1 MIDYKVDGFQN
12 EICFAEKLNGKRVKD
27 LEPAYQNMIVQLYGK
42 VSGWRKV
49 KAYVDENK
57 KKYDMVVEIGK
68 VKKLISIKKGIN
80 NSMHVEGIST
90 FVHFLIEMKIGRE
103 NVMTYLKYH
112 YADGTTNGKG
122 DYRMSAREYK
132 ELHQE
137 EIQELNRCLNHPY
150 VIRQAI
156 DRFILMGRNSNE
168 TVDGLIYGVLNDF
181 IFIPTEDI
189 IQMIETKR
197 DVEITGVHFGPLC
210 CQPMTRNLNYNPLYE
225 KKRFCVQIKWYD
237 IYEDAVE
244 YMKKKQEGRDKKIG
258 KS

>member
-12 EICFAEKLNGKRVKD
+12 EICFAEKLNGNRVKD

-42 VSGWRKV
+42 VSKCRKV

-132 ELHQE
+132 
-137 EIQELNRCLNHPY
+137 
-150 VIRQAI
+150 
-156 DRFILMGRNSNE
+156 
-168 TVDGLIYGVLNDF
+168 
-181 IFIPTEDI
+181 
-189 IQMIETKR
+189 
-197 DVEITGVHFGPLC
+197 
-210 CQPMTRNLNYNPLYE
+210 
-225 KKRFCVQIKWYD
+225 
-237 IYEDAVE
+237 
-244 YMKKKQEGRDKKIG
+244 
-258 KS
+258 